1 MKYVKLN
8 NGVKMPMLG
17 FGVCRI
23 DDLKECEE
31 VVLNAIQEGYRLID
45 TAAIYGNEI
54 AVGNAIM
61 RSHINRE
68 ELFITSK
75 LWIDDN
81 SYEGAKKAFQDSLK
95 KLQLDYIDLYL
106 IHRPIGD
113 YYGAYK
119 ALSELYKEGKIK
131 AIGVSNFYIDQL
143 MDLILFQ
150 EVKPV
155 VNQIQCHPFQQRK
168 EELHFLKENDIQ
180 LEAWS
185 PFAVGQNHIFQN
197 EILTMIAKKYD
208 KSVAQIILRWHIQ
221 RGIVVI
227 PKSVQ
232 RNRMKENMDIWN
244 FQLSKEDMK
253 LINQL
258 DLSQNSTDDRKRLE
272 SLLRAVQLTKKASRD
287 A

>member
-68 ELFITSK
+68 EFFITSK

-208 KSVAQIILRWHIQ
+208 KSVAQVILRWHIQ

-232 RNRMKENMDIWN
+232 RDRMKENMDIWN

>member
-68 ELFITSK
+68 EFFITSK

-232 RNRMKENMDIWN
+232 RDRMKENMDIWN

-272 SLLRAVQLTKKASRD
+272 SLLRAVQITKKASRD

>member
-131 AIGVSNFYIDQL
+131 AIGVSNFYIEQL

-232 RNRMKENMDIWN
+232 RDRMKENMDIWN

-272 SLLRAVQLTKKASRD
+272 SLLRAVQLTKKVSRD

>member
-208 KSVAQIILRWHIQ
+208 KSVAQVILRWHIQ

-232 RNRMKENMDIWN
+232 RDRMKENMDIWN

>member
-8 NGVKMPMLG
+8 NGMKMPMLG

-68 ELFITSK
+68 EFFITSK

-208 KSVAQIILRWHIQ
+208 KSVAQVILRWHIQ

>member
-68 ELFITSK
+68 EFFITSK

-131 AIGVSNFYIDQL
+131 AIGVSNFYIEQL

-232 RNRMKENMDIWN
+232 RDRMKENMDIWN

>member
-208 KSVAQIILRWHIQ
+208 KSVAQVILRWHIQ

>member
-208 KSVAQIILRWHIQ
+208 KSVAQVILRWHIQ

-232 RNRMKENMDIWN
+232 RNRMKENMDIRN

>member
-68 ELFITSK
+68 EFFITSK

-232 RNRMKENMDIWN
+232 RDRMKENMDIWN

>member
-68 ELFITSK
+68 EFFITSK

-232 RNRMKENMDIWN
+232 RDRMKENMDIWN
-244 FQLSKEDMK
+244 FQLPKEDMK

>member
-68 ELFITSK
+68 EFFITSK

>member
-17 FGVCRI
+17 FGVCQI

-68 ELFITSK
+68 EFFITSK

-232 RNRMKENMDIWN
+232 RDRMKENMDIWN

>member
-17 FGVCRI
+17 FGVCQI

-68 ELFITSK
+68 EFFITSK

-131 AIGVSNFYIDQL
+131 AIGVSNFYIDQ
-143 MDLILFQ
+143 
-150 EVKPV
+150 
-155 VNQIQCHPFQQRK
+155 
-168 EELHFLKENDIQ
+168 
-180 LEAWS
+180 
-185 PFAVGQNHIFQN
+185 
-197 EILTMIAKKYD
+197 
-208 KSVAQIILRWHIQ
+208 
-221 RGIVVI
+221 
-227 PKSVQ
+227 
-232 RNRMKENMDIWN
+232 
-244 FQLSKEDMK
+244 
-253 LINQL
+253 
-258 DLSQNSTDDRKRLE
+258 
-272 SLLRAVQLTKKASRD
+272 
-287 A
+287 

>member
-45 TAAIYGNEI
+45 TAAIYGNDI

-68 ELFITSK
+68 EFFITSK

-232 RNRMKENMDIWN
+232 RDRMKENMDIWN

>member
-1 MKYVKLN
+1 
-8 NGVKMPMLG
+8 
-17 FGVCRI
+17 
-23 DDLKECEE
+23 
-31 VVLNAIQEGYRLID
+31 
-45 TAAIYGNEI
+45 
-54 AVGNAIM
+54 M

-208 KSVAQIILRWHIQ
+208 KSVAQVILRWHIQ

-232 RNRMKENMDIWN
+232 RDRMKENMDIWN

>member
-45 TAAIYGNEI
+45 IAAIYGNEI

-68 ELFITSK
+68 EFFITSK

-232 RNRMKENMDIWN
+232 RDRMKENMDIWN

>member
-68 ELFITSK
+68 EFFITSK

-119 ALSELYKEGKIK
+119 ALSELFKEGKIK

-232 RNRMKENMDIWN
+232 RDRMKENMDIWN

-272 SLLRAVQLTKKASRD
+272 SLLRAVQLTKKASHD

>member
-68 ELFITSK
+68 EFFITSK

-258 DLSQNSTDDRKRLE
+258 DLSQNSIDDRKRLE

>member
-106 IHRPIGD
+106 IHRHIGD

-208 KSVAQIILRWHIQ
+208 KSVAQVILRWHIQ